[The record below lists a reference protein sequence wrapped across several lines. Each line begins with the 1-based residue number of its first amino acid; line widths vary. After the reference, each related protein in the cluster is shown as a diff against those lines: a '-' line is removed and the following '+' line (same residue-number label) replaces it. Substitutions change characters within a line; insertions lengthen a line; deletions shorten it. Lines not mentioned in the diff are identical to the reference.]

1 MRWIMAENSR
11 NNAIKTPGRGRGRPF
26 EKGNAG
32 RLKGVRNRATIAAE
46 VLLDGEAEA
55 LVRKA
60 VELALG
66 GDVVA
71 LKLCLDR
78 LLPPRRERSLAL
90 NLPSVRN
97 PGDHAEMSAA
107 IIDAV
112 SKGEVTIGEAVELA
126 RLVAVHMAALE
137 SSERY
142 ENMAPTFPGL
152 NSLLRSRGRSE
163 VDE

>member
-1 MRWIMAENSR
+1 MAENSR
-11 NNAIKTPGRGRGRPF
+11 NNASKTPGRGRGRPF
-26 EKGNAG
+26 EKGNTG
-32 RLKGVRNRATIAAE
+32 RPKGVRNRATIAAE

-60 VELALG
+60 VEIALA

-78 LLPPRRERSLAL
+78 VLAPRRERTITL
-90 NLPSVRN
+90 NLPSVRT
-97 PGDHAEMSAA
+97 PGDHGAMSAA

-126 RLVAVHMAALE
+126 RLVAVHVAALE

-142 ENMAPTFPGL
+142 ENMAPIFPGL
-152 NSLLRSRGRSE
+152 NSLSRLRGRSQD
-163 VDE
+163 DE